1 MSATYHILP
10 EKSLVISRFVGPTGA
25 EDIRRLLLE
34 IWADSRF
41 DRSFHMLLDFSK
53 ASLRIG
59 MAEVT
64 ALCHSIM
71 TIAEGAMGSA
81 AIIAS
86 GPVGTAL
93 AMLFSK
99 GLSLFTSSAVFST
112 RDAAL
117 NFLGVDLTGEPG
129 W

>member
-1 MSATYHILP
+1 MSATYTILP
-10 EKSLVISRFVGPTGA
+10 EKRLVISRFTGPTGA
-25 EDIRRLLLE
+25 EDIKRLLLE

-41 DRSFHMLLDFSK
+41 DRAFHMLMDFSK
-53 ASLRIG
+53 AALRIG

-93 AMLFSK
+93 AMIFSK
-99 GLSLFTSSAVFST
+99 GLSLFTPSAVFST
-112 RDAAL
+112 WDGAL
-117 NFLGVDLTGEPG
+117 DFLGVDLPGEPV
-129 W
+129 